1 MKLYILFG
9 SQTSNAE
16 ELAHDLAREASRR
29 LIPVEVLCLDDMLEI
44 LLEIKLAI
52 FVVSTTGQGEPPVNM
67 RQYWRGIMS
76 KTLPKSI
83 FSHLNFTVFGLG
95 DSTYQQ
101 FNVVA
106 RKLWVRMKQ
115 LGGVSFLDKGLGDD
129 IHDFGYEAE
138 YHPWCEQ
145 LWKALE
151 GFYPVL
157 CQVEVG
163 SGLGPSLYRV
173 ECLYEN
179 ADECIEGLGDRKP
192 FIVQENRVLT
202 ERFGTCFQV
211 DFENEEFGPGDSLAV
226 YPKNSEESVRD
237 LMTRLNWRDS
247 VLSITLNPSRPY
259 NSPQKYPQRIRL
271 SSLLSSFVDLHHP
284 ASRHFIEILAEF
296 SEGLHQTK
304 LREMSERTLDG
315 RNEYHRYITKEY
327 RNVCEVLYDF
337 SSISTIPLEY
347 FLQGVRI
354 IRPREF
360 SIAGGRDLR
369 ILASLVKFKT
379 PLMRTVTGLCTGYLK
394 GVKRGDA
401 VYGKVVRGGFVVPE
415 LNVPVIF
422 VATGTGIAPLWSIIE
437 SRISQGAYQNFLFF
451 GTRHPDHDFYFKDQI
466 EAFQQASKCL
476 SFIAFSQTNTKTY
489 VQDLLKS
496 QWELVN
502 SVLKN
507 NGHVLICGK
516 AKQLVKSVKS
526 SLITC
531 LEHEMSEASGTAF
544 LSTLEQTS
552 KFYAENW

>member
-16 ELAHDLAREASRR
+16 ELAHDLAREASKR
-29 LIPVEVLCLDDMLEI
+29 LIPVEVLCLDDI
-44 LLEIKLAI
+44 LDFLLDIKLAI
-52 FVVSTTGQGEPPVNM
+52 FVVSTTGQGEPPLNM
-67 RQYWRGIMS
+67 RGYWRGIMS
-76 KTLPKSI
+76 KTLSKSI

-95 DSTYQQ
+95 DSTYQH

-115 LGGVSFLDKGLGDD
+115 LGGRSFLDKGLGDD

-151 GFYPVL
+151 AFYPVL
-157 CQVEVG
+157 AQVEVG
-163 SGLGPSLYRV
+163 SGLAASLYRV
-173 ECLYEN
+173 ECLNEN
-179 ADECIEGLGDRKP
+179 ECNAGSGERKAYT
-192 FIVQENRVLT
+192 VQENRVLT

-211 DFENEEFGPGDSLAV
+211 SFENGEFGPGDSLAI
-226 YPKNSEESVRD
+226 YPRNNEESVRD
-237 LMTRLNWRDS
+237 LMTRLNWEDS
-247 VLSITLNPSRPY
+247 LLSITLNPRRPY
-259 NSPQKYPQRIRL
+259 ECMQKYPQRIRL
-271 SSLLSSFVDLHHP
+271 SDLLRYYIDLHHP

-337 SSISTIPLEY
+337 SSISAVPLEY
-347 FLQGVRI
+347 FLQGVRL

-360 SIAGGRDLR
+360 SIAGSEDLR
-369 ILASLVKFKT
+369 ILVSLVKFKT

-394 GVKRGDA
+394 GVNSGD
-401 VYGKVVRGGFVVPE
+401 KVFAEVVKGGFAVPD
-415 LNVPVIF
+415 LSVPVIF

-437 SRISQGAYQNFLFF
+437 SRVNQGAFQNFLFF
-451 GTRHPDHDFYFKDQI
+451 GTRHPDHDFYFKEQI
-466 EAFQQASKCL
+466 EAFQSESKCF
-476 SFIAFSQTNTKTY
+476 SFVAFSQFNTKTY
-489 VQDLLKS
+489 VQDLIKS
-496 QWELVN
+496 QWEIVN

-507 NGHVLICGK
+507 NGHILVCGK

-526 SLITC
+526 SLISC
-531 LEHEMSEASGTAF
+531 LEHEMPVGSATNF
-544 LSTLEQTS
+544 LTSLEQTS